1 VQEIG
6 EKEGGEKSID
16 PEKLEEAK
24 AFMNEANEIAKQQ
37 SDEAKK
43 AVNEKLDEIA
53 KIIQLPPD

>member
-1 VQEIG
+1 MQEIG